1 MPARENASQINR
13 SQLIDRITT
22 KQKHL
27 SPRDVD
33 EAVKLVFDHIAEG
46 LAQNDRVELR
56 GFGSFS
62 LRERQ
67 PRMAC
72 NPRTG
77 DHVMLGTRPCLT
89 SSPARACA
97 KDCATFSSN
106 SRTAFP
112 AVLR

>member
-1 MPARENASQINR
+1 MPARANAAQINR
-13 SQLIDRITT
+13 SQLISRITSR
-22 KQKHL
+22 QKHL

-33 EAVKLVFDHIAEG
+33 EAVKLVFDHIAESM
-46 LAQNDRVELR
+46 AQNDRVELR

-77 DHVMLGTRPCLT
+77 AHVMLGTRHVPHFKPGK
-89 SSPARACA
+89 S
-97 KDCATFSSN
+97 
-106 SRTAFP
+106 
-112 AVLR
+112 LRERLRDLFQ

>member
-1 MPARENASQINR
+1 MAARSNAPQINR
-13 SQLIDRITT
+13 SQLIERITD

-33 EAVKLVFDHIAEG
+33 ESVKLIFDHIAEG
-46 LAQNDRVELR
+46 LSRNDRVELR

-62 LRERQ
+62 LRERR

-77 DHVMLGTRPCLT
+77 DHVMLGTRRVPHFK
-89 SSPARACA
+89 PG
-97 KDCATFSSN
+97 KN
-106 SRTAFP
+106 
-112 AVLR
+112 LREKLRDLFR